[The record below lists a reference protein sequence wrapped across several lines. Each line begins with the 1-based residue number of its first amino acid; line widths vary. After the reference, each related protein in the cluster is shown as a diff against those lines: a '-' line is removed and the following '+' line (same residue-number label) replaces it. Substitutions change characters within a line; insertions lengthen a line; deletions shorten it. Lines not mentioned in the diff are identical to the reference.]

1 MIDGTYLAEKL
12 RLRCI
17 EDGDCLIWQGAM
29 NERGPSMKVGGKQ
42 YSVRQAVWSN
52 RAGRP
57 FPKGWV
63 ATVGCGRKACLEH
76 VVGMTRAA
84 FNAKLNKRINPIRS
98 RKVAAAKRA
107 NSRLSQDAVRAIR
120 LDDRPMAV
128 VAAEHGISTA
138 YGYMLRREEFRKDFG
153 GFADG
158 LGARP

>member
-42 YSVRQAVWSN
+42 YSVRQAVIVN
-52 RAGRP
+52 RTGKP

-63 ATVGCGRKACLEH
+63 ATVSCKRKACLEH
-76 VVGMTRAA
+76 VVAMTRAA
-84 FNAKLNKRINPIRS
+84 FNTKLNKQANPMRS
-98 RKVAAAKRA
+98 RRVASAKRA
-107 NSRLSQDAVRAIR
+107 NSRLSQEAVLAIR

-138 YGYMLRREEFRKDFG
+138 YGYMLRRGEFRKDYGSHFS
-153 GFADG
+153 G